1 LYAEDIGLVWFRLGS
16 MKEVPIQRANL
27 QSGVGCWAEPPAG
40 TPNAS
45 PRENHG
51 KFQPIATI
59 ESRVSAAPVPLVMRQ
74 TTGVFGFA
82 NVEAIK
88 DKVREQR
95 LHINP
100 YHVHDHYYKTGLFQA
115 IAKHPYFE
123 NGTLAVIVLN
133 ALWISIDTDLNKA
146 DTIADADLGF
156 VVADALFFSYFTIEL
171 FIRFCAFEKKLDC
184 FCDGW
189 FMFDSALVILYAF
202 DPFMIGIMAKISGG
216 DGLNLPTA
224 VLRLFRL
231 ARLSR
236 LVRMLRSL
244 PELMI
249 MIKGMITAAASVG
262 YTLGLLLVITYVF
275 AIAIR
280 NLVPS
285 DTDMKAEWT
294 EKYEEDLDP
303 DNGINGIESWYFR
316 SVPEAIH
323 NLIIFATFCDDLSA
337 MIIPVK
343 EASTVCMILVW
354 MYIALSSLTVMNML
368 IGVLCEVISA
378 VAAEEKESM
387 MIDKV
392 KDKFGKIVTQL
403 DTDQDGYL
411 SWDEFQQILKFQEAT
426 EALASVNVDCSTLID
441 VAEDFFWED
450 GEKVKLDFSQ
460 FMEIV
465 LDLRGGQGA
474 TVKDVMTFR
483 KRFNVKFMELTN
495 GMVVVENKIAG
506 IGNKLDDLF
515 GAS

>member
-1 LYAEDIGLVWFRLGS
+1 
-16 MKEVPIQRANL
+16 
-27 QSGVGCWAEPPAG
+27 
-40 TPNAS
+40 
-45 PRENHG
+45 
-51 KFQPIATI
+51 
-59 ESRVSAAPVPLVMRQ
+59 
-74 TTGVFGFA
+74 
-82 NVEAIK
+82 
-88 DKVREQR
+88 
-95 LHINP
+95 
-100 YHVHDHYYKTGLFQA
+100 
-115 IAKHPYFE
+115 
-123 NGTLAVIVLN
+123 
-133 ALWISIDTDLNKA
+133 
-146 DTIADADLGF
+146 
-156 VVADALFFSYFTIEL
+156 
-171 FIRFCAFEKKLDC
+171 
-184 FCDGW
+184 
-189 FMFDSALVILYAF
+189 
-202 DPFMIGIMAKISGG
+202 
-216 DGLNLPTA
+216 
-224 VLRLFRL
+224 
-231 ARLSR
+231 
-236 LVRMLRSL
+236 
-244 PELMI
+244 
-249 MIKGMITAAASVG
+249 MITAAASVG

-285 DTDMKAEWT
+285 DADMTAEWT
-294 EKYEEDLDP
+294 TKYEEDLDP
-303 DNGINGIESWYFR
+303 DNGINGIESWYFE

-378 VAAEEKESM
+378 VATEEKESM

-403 DTDQDGYL
+403 DTDNDGYL
-411 SWDEFQQILKFQEAT
+411 SWDEFQEILKFSEAT
-426 EALASVNVDCSTLID
+426 DALASVNVDCSTLID

-495 GMVVVENKIAG
+495 GMVLVENKIAG
-506 IGNKLDDLF
+506 IGKKLDDLF